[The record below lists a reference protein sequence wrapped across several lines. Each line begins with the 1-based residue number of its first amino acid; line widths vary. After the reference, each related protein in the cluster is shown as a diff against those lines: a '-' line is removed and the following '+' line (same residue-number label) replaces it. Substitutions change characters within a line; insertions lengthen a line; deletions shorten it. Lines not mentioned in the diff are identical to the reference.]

1 MNGKGYGSPL
11 KISHVFPCHNSFSEA
26 FHQQWKLKTN
36 RLWQLLKTQSWN
48 DGQLQAPVV
57 MSLTT
62 YTMIKACRNPP
73 GCKTDKWIQL
83 HAHPSLKY
91 NNITLHS
98 EKKTCSS
105 GMSVCDRCYTF
116 SYMILRYQHL
126 SGMLGRW
133 QCICQGPRLHKSQA
147 ATNVF
152 SKSQGSSA
160 ILGPK
165 EMAATIFHLRKWI
178 WNGTPE
184 REKLGTISGSKLA
197 AKSYPQAW
205 STPSMK
211 CLHTLNSTQCWKS
224 AAASR

>member
-98 EKKTCSS
+98 EKKPVQAAWVYVIGAIPSVTWSWGINTWVACSAGGSVSAKVPVCTSHKQLQMFSANLRDPQQFSVPKKWQQQFFTS
-105 GMSVCDRCYTF
+105 GNESEMAPRRERNWEQSAAAN
-116 SYMILRYQHL
+116 
-126 SGMLGRW
+126 W
-133 QCICQGPRLHKSQA
+133 QQNHTPRLE
-147 ATNVF
+147 V
-152 SKSQGSSA
+152 
-160 ILGPK
+160 
-165 EMAATIFHLRKWI
+165 
-178 WNGTPE
+178 
-184 REKLGTISGSKLA
+184 
-197 AKSYPQAW
+197 PQAW
-205 STPSMK
+205 S
-211 CLHTLNSTQCWKS
+211 
-224 AAASR
+224 AYIR

>member
-1 MNGKGYGSPL
+1 
-11 KISHVFPCHNSFSEA
+11 
-26 FHQQWKLKTN
+26 
-36 RLWQLLKTQSWN
+36 
-48 DGQLQAPVV
+48 
-57 MSLTT
+57 
-62 YTMIKACRNPP
+62 
-73 GCKTDKWIQL
+73 
-83 HAHPSLKY
+83 
-91 NNITLHS
+91 
-98 EKKTCSS
+98 
-105 GMSVCDRCYTF
+105 
-116 SYMILRYQHL
+116 MILRYQHL

-133 QCICQGPRLHKSQA
+133 RCICQGTRCLHKSQA

-205 STPSMK
+205 STLSMK

-224 AAASR
+224 AAASHLKAPQGSANGKDLRASVHWDGLLKWQTKYMQHSIHNQM